1 MSNHRKVVITGIGV
15 VSPTGIGKR
24 QFWKSLV
31 EGRSGAKKIS
41 SFDAN
46 SYPTQV
52 AGEIIDFDPF
62 DFMPYKTAKHLDRS
76 TQMILASAIM
86 AVDDSEL
93 SFEPVTQRIG
103 VFTGTAIGGQAWAF
117 RQYEI
122 FKEKG
127 IKRISPFTAVTTFP
141 NASSSQI
148 SFHFG
153 LKGPSDT
160 ISSGCVSSTVA
171 LGYGFENIRRGD
183 IDVALVGGTEA
194 PLHPG
199 IFGAYCAARVMTTV
213 TTEPH
218 WTPRPFDVQRDGILL
233 SEGAAV
239 LVCESLE
246 HASRRS
252 ARIYAEVAG
261 WHHNADNYS
270 LVMMNPDGIQ
280 SRAVM
285 EGAIANAGTTVEEI
299 DCIHAHA
306 PGTVADDMTEASALN
321 RLLRNRLEIIPVV
334 SVKSMLGHSQ
344 GACGALETAA
354 AVMSIRKRTL
364 LKTINCENP
373 DPRCAVAVNRET
385 LLNHPVRH
393 LLLNTFGFGGKN
405 ASVVFKSFQR

>member
-1 MSNHRKVVITGIGV
+1 
-15 VSPTGIGKR
+15 
-24 QFWKSLV
+24 LV

-41 SFDAN
+41 SFDAS

-93 SFEPVTQRIG
+93 SSSPLPNG
-103 VFTGTAIGGQAWAF
+103 SAF
-117 RQYEI
+117 LRERPWRTSVGLRQYEI

-199 IFGAYCAARVMTTV
+199 IFGAYCAARVMTHSNYGSHT
-213 TTEPH
+213 
-218 WTPRPFDVQRDGILL
+218 GL
-233 SEGAAV
+233 
-239 LVCESLE
+239 
-246 HASRRS
+246 HARS
-252 ARIYAEVAG
+252 
-261 WHHNADNYS
+261 
-270 LVMMNPDGIQ
+270 
-280 SRAVM
+280 
-285 EGAIANAGTTVEEI
+285 
-299 DCIHAHA
+299 
-306 PGTVADDMTEASALN
+306 
-321 RLLRNRLEIIPVV
+321 IP
-334 SVKSMLGHSQ
+334 SGRQ
-344 GACGALETAA
+344 
-354 AVMSIRKRTL
+354 
-364 LKTINCENP
+364 
-373 DPRCAVAVNRET
+373 
-385 LLNHPVRH
+385 
-393 LLLNTFGFGGKN
+393 FF
-405 ASVVFKSFQR
+405 

>member
-1 MSNHRKVVITGIGV
+1 MSNHRKVVITGIGL
-15 VSPTGIGKR
+15 VSPIGIGKR
-24 QFWKSLV
+24 HFWKSLV
-31 EGRSGAKKIS
+31 EGRSGARKIS
-41 SFDAN
+41 SFDVS

-52 AGEIIDFDPF
+52 AGEIVDFDPL
-62 DFMPYKTAKHLDRS
+62 DFLPFKTAKHLDRS
-76 TQMILASAIM
+76 NQMILASAII
-86 AVDDSEL
+86 AVDDSGL
-93 SFEPVTQRIG
+93 SFEPNRQRIG

-127 IKRISPFTAVTTFP
+127 IKRINPFTAVATFP

-160 ISSGCVSSTVA
+160 ISSGCASSTVA
-171 LGYGFENIRRGD
+171 LGYAFENIRSGN

-199 IFGAYCAARVMTTV
+199 IFGAYCAARVMTTKN
-213 TTEPH
+213 TEPCC
-218 WTPRPFDVQRDGILL
+218 TPRPFDAERDGILL

-239 LVCESLE
+239 LVCESLD
-246 HASRRS
+246 HASRRN

-270 LVMMNPDGIQ
+270 LTMMNPDGIQ

-285 EGAIANAGTTVEEI
+285 QGAIANAGTTVEEI
-299 DCIHAHA
+299 DCIHAHG
-306 PGTVADDMTEASALN
+306 PGTVADDLVEAGAISC
-321 RLLRNRLEIIPVV
+321 LLRKRHDVIPVV
-334 SVKSMLGHSQ
+334 AVKSMLGHCQ
-344 GACGALETAA
+344 GASGALETAA
-354 AVMSIRKRTL
+354 AVMSIRKRTI
-364 LKTINCENP
+364 LKTINCDTP

-385 LLNHPVRH
+385 LLNYPVRH